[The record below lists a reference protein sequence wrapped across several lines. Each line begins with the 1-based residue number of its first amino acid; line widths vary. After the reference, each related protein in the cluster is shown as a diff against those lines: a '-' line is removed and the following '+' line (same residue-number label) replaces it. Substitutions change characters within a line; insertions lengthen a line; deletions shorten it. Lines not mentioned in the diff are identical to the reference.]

1 MENIYFV
8 LEKNR
13 MRVYFFLFVIGN
25 GEVGRLCRIKYCMQ
39 INCYLNG
46 KEYLDFIGRIN
57 FNIFYNQEVV
67 FYK

>member
-1 MENIYFV
+1 MENTYLV

-13 MRVYFFLFVIGN
+13 MRAHFSLSVTGN

-46 KEYLDFIGRIN
+46 KEHLDFIGRIN
-57 FNIFYNQEVV
+57 PNISHN
-67 FYK
+67 